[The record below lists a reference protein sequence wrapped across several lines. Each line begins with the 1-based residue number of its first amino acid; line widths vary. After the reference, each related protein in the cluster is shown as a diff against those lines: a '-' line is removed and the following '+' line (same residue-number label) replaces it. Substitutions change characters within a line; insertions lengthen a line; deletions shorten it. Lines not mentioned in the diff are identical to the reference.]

1 VVRTAS
7 TALRTTWGRFA
18 ITFVLVLACLV
29 LWALAM
35 PLFSAPDEGAHMVK
49 AYAVVHGEAGRL
61 DPETGRR
68 YFLVP
73 AVIDHGGDG
82 DNPCFAFLPDQTAD
96 CLELH
101 QTGPEHEVSSSAAS
115 YPPFFHLA
123 VGWPSLVTSGSASLY
138 LMRLAGAVLVAL
150 FMALAVESAAR
161 MRARAPLLLGLAVAV
176 SPAVLYFGA
185 MVNPSGLTIAAALAA
200 WTGGIF
206 LGRGPQ
212 LEHMGWAVARVGLP
226 LCVVVLLRRDSVVWG
241 GLIIAALVV
250 LTPWDRL
257 RQLVRCRALW
267 AWAVAIVGCAGAQLA
282 LAGAETGGALA
293 GEGAGG
299 SFWNAVN
306 DANFIARGA
315 VGGILG
321 WFDVALPFPV
331 FPIYLVST
339 GFLVIAAIGFASR
352 RVGLTLL
359 GMTIVAVAV
368 PVAVGSIRWP
378 YFQGRY
384 LLPLIVGVA
393 IVGGLGLAEALGRV
407 GLALPRRLLWLL
419 FPILVFAQA
428 FSFAQALRRY
438 VSGAT
443 QDWWIFSTPKWRPAA
458 GDPTV
463 VVVLYAGAVVALFAW
478 WYLLARADG
487 PGEGP
492 VDEPDPGPPVASG
505 RFGRVGD
512 T

>member
-1 VVRTAS
+1 MVGGAS
-7 TALRTTWGRFA
+7 TAARRTMGRFA
-18 ITFVLVLACLV
+18 VTFLLVLGCLV
-29 LWALAM
+29 PWALAM

-61 DPETGRR
+61 DPETGHR
-68 YFLVP
+68 YFPVP
-73 AVIDHGGDG
+73 SVIAHGGDG
-82 DNPCFAFLPDQTAD
+82 DNPCFAFQPDQTAD

-101 QTGPEHEVSSSAAS
+101 QTGPVHEVSSSAAS

-123 VGWPSLVTSGSASLY
+123 VGWPSLITSGSASLY

-150 FMALAVESAAR
+150 FMALAVESVAR
-161 MRARAPLLLGLAVAV
+161 MRGRAPLLLGLAVAV
-176 SPAVLYFGA
+176 TPAVLYFGA

-206 LGRGPQ
+206 LGRSPG
-212 LEHMGWAVARVGLP
+212 LRRVGWAAARVGLP
-226 LCVVVLLRRDSVVWG
+226 LCVVVLLRRDSVLWG
-241 GLIIAALVV
+241 GLIIVALVA

-257 RQLVRCRALW
+257 RHLARCRAVW
-267 AWAVAIVGCAGAQLA
+267 AWAAAIMGCAVAQLA
-282 LAGAETGGALA
+282 LSGAETGGALT
-293 GEGAGG
+293 GENAGG

-306 DANFIARGA
+306 DANFIARGVA
-315 VGGILG
+315 GGILG
-321 WFDVALPFPV
+321 WFDVTLPFPV

-359 GMTIVAVAV
+359 GMTTAAVAV
-368 PVAVGSIRWP
+368 TVAVGSVRWP

-384 LLPLIVGVA
+384 LLPLTVGVP
-393 IVGGLGLAEALGRV
+393 IVAGLGLAEALGRV
-407 GLALPRRLLWLL
+407 RLALPRRLLWLL
-419 FPILVFAQA
+419 FPVLVFAQV

-443 QDWWIFSTPKWRPAA
+443 QDWWFFSAPRWRPAA

-463 VVVLYAGAVVALFAW
+463 VVVLYAGAVVVLFAW
-478 WYLLARADG
+478 WYVLAR
-487 PGEGP
+487 GEEP
-492 VDEPDPGPPVASG
+492 VDAPGSTG
-505 RFGRVGD
+505 
-512 T
+512 